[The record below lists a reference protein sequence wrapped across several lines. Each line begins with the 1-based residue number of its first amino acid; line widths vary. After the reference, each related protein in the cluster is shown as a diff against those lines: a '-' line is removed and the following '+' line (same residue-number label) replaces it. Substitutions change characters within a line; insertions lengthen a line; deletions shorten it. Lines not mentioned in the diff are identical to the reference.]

1 MATNPYD
8 KRNPLTLED
17 NPRGPIS
24 PRKPETPTS
33 IVKIVVKELS
43 PETEELR
50 IQVKKWQQEYNTE
63 RPHQALGY
71 LTPDEFY
78 DKVSSS
84 P

>member
-1 MATNPYD
+1 
-8 KRNPLTLED
+8 
-17 NPRGPIS
+17 
-24 PRKPETPTS
+24 
-33 IVKIVVKELS
+33 VKELS

-78 DKVSSS
+78 DKVTNQ
-84 P
+84 PQKCR

>member
-1 MATNPYD
+1 MGYVERSHRTD
-8 KRNPLTLED
+8 DDEFWL
-17 NPRGPIS
+17 
-24 PRKPETPTS
+24 
-33 IVKIVVKELS
+33 VKELV

-50 IQVKKWQQEYNTE
+50 VQVKKWQQEYNTV

-84 P
+84 L

>member
-1 MATNPYD
+1 MGYVERSHRTDDDEFWLA
-8 KRNPLTLED
+8 
-17 NPRGPIS
+17 
-24 PRKPETPTS
+24 
-33 IVKIVVKELS
+33 KELS

-84 P
+84 L